1 MKNYEDIKNNL
12 AKLNEL
18 DQKKVKDIIND
29 LEKYTQKS
37 QINQEGLKKLH
48 DIQTQ
53 IVVFS
58 QQYSDRLLQLF
69 SMSRLVHCS
78 SKLASSNS
86 SLL

>member
-1 MKNYEDIKNNL
+1 MKNYQDIKNNL

-58 QQYSDRLLQLF
+58 QQYSDRLLQLLRQNH
-69 SMSRLVHCS
+69 MID
-78 SKLASSNS
+78 
-86 SLL
+86 